1 MKSLTIALSGNPN
14 SGKTTI
20 FNNLTGANQKVGNW
34 PGVTVEKKE
43 GKARHKEYDINIV
56 DLPGT
61 YSLTP
66 FSAEE
71 ITARDFIITGD
82 PDVVVNIIDASN
94 LERSLYLAM
103 QVAELGKPVVFVLNM
118 ADVARSRG
126 ISIDAEQ
133 ISALLDLPVVFT
145 VGNKNQGT
153 ETLLDTAI
161 DEAVF
166 ASKQRTRRGIKYSG
180 EIEKCIEAVVQK
192 IESRNVAVPGTPVRW
207 TAVKLLEGDR
217 IITRKFETEPELLSI
232 VEKCRNR
239 IEDLFQEDPEM
250 VLTDDRYGFI
260 AGIIKEAVSISKKK
274 RIDISR
280 EIDLVLTNRILGFP
294 IFIFF
299 IWAMFQVTFSLGAY
313 PMEWIDSGLSVLT
326 GFLDSFIAPSYF
338 KDLLLDGIL
347 AGIGSVVIFLPNIL
361 ILFFCIAL
369 FEDTGYMARAAFLMD
384 RIMHLVGLHGK
395 SFIPMLMGFGCN
407 VPAIMAT
414 RTLENQKDRILTSLL
429 TPFMSCSARLP
440 VYVILAGTFFP
451 QNPGT
456 IIFLL
461 YFTGIAV
468 AVLSGKLLRSTAL
481 KGEDAPFVM
490 ELPPYRAPML
500 KSLLIH
506 MWDRSKMFL
515 KKMGGVILIGS
526 IIIWTLS
533 YFPRDID
540 YSKDYS
546 AGIQQ
551 LQIKLEQSD
560 SPSETQKINTRIH
573 QLAKEK
579 KTEQVAKSY
588 IGRIGKTIEPF
599 FEPLGIEW
607 RSSVALVT
615 GLVAKEIVIS
625 TMGVLYGVDNQ
636 NKNALASTLEGSGM
650 TRLTALSLMVFV
662 LLYIPCVATIAAIW
676 KETSA
681 GWALFNLFYTT
692 AVAWGLSF
700 LVYQS
705 GSLIGFK

>member
-1 MKSLTIALSGNPN
+1 MKSITIAVAGNPN

-71 ITARDFIITGD
+71 IAARDFILTGN

-126 ISIDAEQ
+126 ISINAEQ
-133 ISALLDLPVVFT
+133 ISALLNIPVVFT

-153 ETLLDTAI
+153 DTLLDTAI
-161 DEAVF
+161 NEAVF
-166 ASKQRTRRGIKYSG
+166 ASKNKKRRGIKYSP
-180 EIEKCIEAVVQK
+180 EIEKCIDSVVEQ
-192 IESRNVAVPGTPVRW
+192 IESRNLAKPEMPVRW
-207 TAVKLLEGDR
+207 NAVKLLEGDR
-217 IITRKFETEPELLSI
+217 IITDEFENEPELLEI

-260 AGIIKEAVSISKKK
+260 AGIVKESVSISNKK
-274 RIDISR
+274 RIDVSR
-280 EIDLVLTNRILGFP
+280 DIDLVLTNRILGFP

-299 IWAMFQVTFSLGAY
+299 IWAMFQLTFSLGAY
-313 PMEWIDSGLSVLT
+313 PMDWIDSGLSILT
-326 GFLDSFIAPSYF
+326 RFLDSAIAPSYF
-338 KDLLLDGIL
+338 KDLLLDGVL
-347 AGIGSVVIFLPNIL
+347 AGIGSVAIFLPNIL

-384 RIMHLVGLHGK
+384 RVMHLVGLHGK

-407 VPAIMAT
+407 VPAVMAT
-414 RTLENQKDRILTSLL
+414 RTLENRKDRILTALL

-461 YFTGIAV
+461 YFTGIIV
-468 AVLSGKLLRSTAL
+468 AVISGKLLRSTAL

-533 YFPRDID
+533 YFPKDID

-546 AGIQQ
+546 AGLRQLEIQ
-551 LQIKLEQSD
+551 LEKADSD
-560 SPSETQKINTRIH
+560 SETQTIKARIH
-573 QLAKEK
+573 QLSKEK
-579 KTEQVAKSY
+579 KTERMAKSY

-625 TMGVLYGVDNQ
+625 TMGVLYGVENQ
-636 NKNALASTLEGSGM
+636 NANALESALKSSGM
-650 TRLTALSLMVFV
+650 TPLSALSLMVFV
-662 LLYIPCVATIAAIW
+662 LLYIPCTATIIAIW
-676 KETSA
+676 KEAS
-681 GWALFNLFYTT
+681 GRWALFNLFYTT
-692 AVAWGLSF
+692 AVAWGLAF

-705 GSLIGFK
+705 GRSIGFG